1 MTELS
6 TVFFMFVNSE
16 MIVTE
21 TESIAHIE
29 LQLNA
34 LPPKENLKYYGNA
47 YHSNI
52 TTDPSGGTNSW
63 VNRQIHFQFW
73 EHLQRS
79 LSLQCKYKWVH
90 H

>member
-1 MTELS
+1 
-6 TVFFMFVNSE
+6 MFVNGE
-16 MIVTE
+16 IIVTE

-34 LPPKENLKYYGNA
+34 FHPKENPKYHGNV

-52 TTDPSGGTNSW
+52 TADASEETYSW
-63 VNRQIHFQFW
+63 ISRLIHFQFW
-73 EHLQRS
+73 EHHHWS
-79 LSLQCKYKWVH
+79 LSLQCKYKRVH